1 MKCPNCGK
9 TIGIEVLKCPVCGH
23 TNPLAEKHNEN
34 IKKFDKRFKGTQK
47 DVLESAEKTEGLG
60 KMGGIFAILVVIIV
74 ILAFVGGLISA
85 AGEGETDEDRRRDSL
100 RNSKK
105 YSAQMKG
112 YLEEGD
118 YISFE
123 AFVRYH
129 NIPFDSEPFNEYKS
143 LDYVAEN
150 YYDCVKYWEK
160 VLLRSDDPDY
170 WDSSELDIS
179 HLCTSIDSFTDVYA
193 YHSEHEKNEESAA
206 YIKDMNTDIRTMLK
220 RYLKMTDKEVDEFLG
235 YSETKKAVVME
246 DIILGE
252 VSEDE

>member
-1 MKCPNCGK
+1 M
-9 TIGIEVLKCPVCGH
+9 LK
-23 TNPLAEKHNEN
+23 
-34 IKKFDKRFKGTQK
+34 
-47 DVLESAEKTEGLG
+47 SAEKTEGLG
-60 KMGGIFAILVVIIV
+60 KRGGIFAILVVIIV

-129 NIPFDSEPFNEYKS
+129 SIPFDSEPYIEYKR

-179 HLCTSIDSFTDVYA
+179 HLCTSIDSFMDVYA
-193 YHSEHEKNEESAA
+193 YNSEHEKNEESAA